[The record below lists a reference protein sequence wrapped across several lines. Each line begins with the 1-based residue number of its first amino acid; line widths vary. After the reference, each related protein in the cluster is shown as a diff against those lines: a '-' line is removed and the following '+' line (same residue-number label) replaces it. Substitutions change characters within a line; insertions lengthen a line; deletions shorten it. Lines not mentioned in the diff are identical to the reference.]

1 MEIIRGLHN
10 IRQRHRGCVSTIG
23 TFDGIHAGHKQLLN
37 LLQAKAQDLGTS
49 SLLVTFEPQPRE
61 YFRGALVPARL
72 TRFREKIQ
80 ILSEEGV
87 SRVLCIPFNER
98 TRRISASAVIEQFLV
113 GMLDVKHLI
122 VGDDFRFG
130 TNAEGNFN
138 MLRQAGDQYGFGVD
152 KAVTVVVDGS
162 RVSSTRIRELL
173 AQGNF
178 DSAARL
184 LGRPYFMMGTV
195 VRGQQLG
202 KSLGI
207 PTANIRL
214 QRYRS
219 AIQGVFAVS
228 VSGLDKEY
236 FGSAYVGT
244 RPTIQGTEPLL
255 EVHLFN
261 YDDDLYGARLRVTFL
276 KKFRDDQE
284 FASIAALHEQM
295 CRDLADAREWL
306 QDREEL
312 TY

>member
-10 IRQRHRGCVSTIG
+10 IRRRHQGCVSTIG
-23 TFDGIHAGHKQLLN
+23 TFDGIHLGHKSLLS
-37 LLQAKAQDLGTS
+37 LLKKKALDLETS

-61 YFRGALVPARL
+61 YFQGSLVPARL

-80 ILSEEGV
+80 ILGEEGI

-98 TRRISASAVIEQFLV
+98 TRQISAQAVIEQFLV
-113 GMLDVKHLI
+113 GMLAVKHLI

-130 TNAEGNFN
+130 TNAEGDFG
-138 MLRQAGDQYGFGVD
+138 MLQRAGNRYGFEVD
-152 KAVTVVVDGS
+152 KAPTVVLDGS
-162 RVSSTRIRELL
+162 RVSSTRIRGLL
-173 AQGNF
+173 EQGDF
-178 DSAARL
+178 DLAARL
-184 LGRPYFMMGTV
+184 LGHPYFMMGTV

-202 KSLGI
+202 KTLGI

-214 QRYRS
+214 QRYRT

-228 VSGLDKEY
+228 VLGLDKEY

-261 YDDDLYGARLRVTFL
+261 YYDEDLYGARLRVTFL
-276 KKFRDDQE
+276 KKFRDDKE
-284 FASIAALHEQM
+284 FGSISELQQQM
-295 CRDLADAREWL
+295 CKDLAETREWL
-306 QDREEL
+306 RTRHD
-312 TY
+312 